1 MAYYPP
7 QGAHRAPT
15 TSPATAAG
23 RAASPLRDEFDPY
36 AEAGRL
42 ALELADAEA
51 EVKAYRETA
60 IAALRLQDAAQR
72 ELERTREALAAMTA
86 LASDQVTACR
96 VLAWLDGGA

>member
-1 MAYYPP
+1 MPYYPP

-15 TSPATAAG
+15 TSPAITAG

-36 AEAGRL
+36 ADASDL
-42 ALELADAEA
+42 A
-51 EVKAYRETA
+51 
-60 IAALRLQDAAQR
+60 R